1 MSKKSTTKQPVAPT
15 RSNAALIVGAA
26 VVLVVVIVG
35 AVLLSQ
41 RTANSTQGA
50 VAQALRP
57 EVTVNEA
64 ASLRDQ
70 GAFVLDVRE
79 PTEWNDYHVPGSTLI
94 PLGELAS
101 RVQEVPKDKPVV
113 VVCRSGNRSQTG
125 RDVLLK
131 AGFTQVTSL
140 AGGLKG
146 WQAAGQPT
154 VTGP

>member
-15 RSNAALIVGAA
+15 RSNTALIVGAA

-79 PTEWNDYHVPGSTLI
+79 PTEWNEYHVPGSTLI
-94 PLGELAS
+94 PLGELAR

>member
-1 MSKKSTTKQPVAPT
+1 MSKKSAKQQRTSAARNNAPL
-15 RSNAALIVGAA
+15 LIGAA
-26 VVLVVVIVG
+26 IVLVIGIVG

-57 EVTVNEA
+57 EITVNEA

-70 GAFVLDVRE
+70 GAFILDVRE

-154 VTGP
+154 VTRP